1 MFHNLCQDPQLLI
14 EIFLNYDCDLGATS
28 VFSRIVLALSK
39 VANGRG
45 QAALGSDSVLGGMVA
60 GQAARRLQEETA
72 LRTGGL
78 EGLVA
83 ITHSLVKAGG
93 FDDQQQSAAAQ
104 ACGEG
109 GAEPQEGGGEE
120 EAAPGGQQ
128 QQDAL
133 GESHQPQHE
142 QPPAPLMPSAASAA
156 ALSAVVESYDRKQ
169 KLQEEVA
176 LGVTKFNLKPSQGLA
191 YLEARGHLSKT
202 PQDVARFLHEHQDRL
217 DKTVIGDYLGKEKEY
232 DGGFCVKVRGVHT
245 YGCVKGVL
253 LRYGG
258 VCVDG

>member
-1 MFHNLCQDPQLLI
+1 MFYNLCQDPQLLI

-45 QAALGSDSVLGGMVA
+45 QAALGGDSMLGGM
-60 GQAARRLQEETA
+60 QATRRLQEETA

-93 FDDQQQSAAAQ
+93 FDDQQPSSSSQPAA
-104 ACGEG
+104 GE
-109 GAEPQEGGGEE
+109 GAEPQEGGAGAGGGGEE
-120 EAAPGGQQ
+120 APH
-128 QQDAL
+128 DAL
-133 GESHQPQHE
+133 GESHLPHHE
-142 QPPAPLMPSAASAA
+142 SAAVMPSAASAA

-176 LGVTKFNLKPSQGLA
+176 LGVTKFNLKPSQGIA
-191 YLEARGHLSKT
+191 YLEAHGHLSKT
-202 PQDVARFLHEHQDRL
+202 PQDVARFLHEYQDRL

-232 DGGFCVKVRGVHT
+232 DSGFCVKVWHE
-245 YGCVKGVL
+245 GCEWGWIDI
-253 LRYGG
+253 
-258 VCVDG
+258 CTST